1 MKRILS
7 VFLILS
13 ASAILVSAQGENAAN
28 KETPSKSPIK
38 SSPAPTKTKK
48 AVAPVQNAP
57 KKSSVSSSR
66 DARALPTV
74 RKQPT
79 KSAQATLTITTN
91 PPESEISLSNANGSV
106 LEQESVLT
114 DTSGTLVIDS
124 LPLGK
129 YTLIVRKAGYR
140 DEQRQISLTG
150 KRANSVSVTLA
161 PTTGVLAV
169 APDVENAVIDI
180 EGIGEFYNRV
190 ERVTLNPGIYR
201 VRVEKDGYE
210 PEMREVSIRI
220 GETSRLGVALKPIAL
235 EKLLQNAETFF
246 QAGNYKETLSACR
259 LILEQNDAE
268 PRANLLMG
276 YGYFYS
282 KRPRESRFYLARA
295 PSLQTDVEL
304 PVKIYQKEKNS
315 EILTDGILK
324 INRNN
329 LSFSSDKKPELNFA
343 VAPAAVSSLEIK
355 QEKKGASQIASPKP
369 DSIELKAVVQNAKK
383 TEKKTLRFY
392 PRQAFARVAAQNK
405 AEIAGCAECA
415 DGKCVCQTEIQAVY
429 ELMLNWKTGSY
440 PRRVDAF
447 SGVAPPSPNFTRF
460 EAQNF
465 SLNVPSNWQKVSQT
479 NNDVWFAPEGGFSR
493 NQTGTRTQYGYA
505 VNVGVLPISA
515 NDLRAETESF
525 YRALLSGDNG
535 YLEQQSP
542 AKETY
547 VSGKKALV
555 STFAGFG
562 IETGEEEF
570 VQIYTSFTKEGNLF
584 YVLTITPF
592 AKRQEYRQVFRPIL
606 NSMNF

>member
-1 MKRILS
+1 MRRILN
-7 VFLILS
+7 VFLILLM
-13 ASAILVSAQGENAAN
+13 SAIGVGAQTEDGGN
-28 KETPSKSPIK
+28 KKNPSKSPAK

-48 AVAPVQNAP
+48 NAASIQNTAKKLSVRDSSTNAP
-57 KKSSVSSSR
+57 KLLTTGKKSPKSV
-66 DARALPTV
+66 
-74 RKQPT
+74 
-79 KSAQATLTITTN
+79 QATLTIRTN
-91 PPESEISLSNANGSV
+91 APESEISLSNADGSA

-114 DTSGTLVIDS
+114 DASGTLVIDD
-124 LPLGK
+124 LPPGS
-129 YTLIVRKAGYR
+129 YTLVVRKTGYR
-140 DEQRQISLTG
+140 DERRKISVAV
-150 KRANSVSVTLA
+150 KKANSVVVTLA

-169 APDVENAVIDI
+169 APDVENTVIDI
-180 EGIGEFYNRV
+180 EGVGEFYNRV
-190 ERVTLNPGIYR
+190 ERVTLNPGTYR

-210 PEMREVSIRI
+210 PETREVSIRI

-246 QAGNYKETLSACR
+246 QTGNYKETLSACR

-295 PSLQTDVEL
+295 VSLQTDVEL

-329 LSFSSDKKPELNFA
+329 LSFSSDKKPELNFS
-343 VAPAAVSSLEIK
+343 VAPAAISSLEIK
-355 QEKKGASQIASPKP
+355 QEKKAASQVSSPKP
-369 DSIELKAVVQNAKK
+369 DSIELKAIVQNAKR

-415 DGKCVCQTEIQAVY
+415 DGKCACQTEIQAVY

-515 NDLRAETESF
+515 NDLRAETEGF

-535 YLEQQSP
+535 YLE
-542 AKETY
+542 
-547 VSGKKALV
+547 
-555 STFAGFG
+555 
-562 IETGEEEF
+562 
-570 VQIYTSFTKEGNLF
+570 
-584 YVLTITPF
+584 
-592 AKRQEYRQVFRPIL
+592 
-606 NSMNF
+606 